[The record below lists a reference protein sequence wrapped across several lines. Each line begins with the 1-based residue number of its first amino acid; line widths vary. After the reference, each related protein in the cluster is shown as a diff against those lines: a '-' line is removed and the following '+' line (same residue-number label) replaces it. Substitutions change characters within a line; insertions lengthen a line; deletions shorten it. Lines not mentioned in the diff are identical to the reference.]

1 MLEGST
7 KHKNPL
13 DYSIALKVNGLDK
26 IPANLGKYHRKVIL
40 STDVAESSVTFGDP
54 IVYVV
59 DSGLAYKP
67 VYDPEN
73 YCVKKGKIFVAQANI
88 KQRCGR
94 TGRISKGFCYR
105 GYSENQ
111 FNNEFAPYPAPDILR
126 NDITKDILGMY
137 CLKGMGTKNK
147 AEKFITNMVEPFKNY
162 ETSYNV
168 SIKNLKEHNMLNKDG
183 DLTIIGAACNQFG
196 KFDHKIGKMILGGYY
211 LGVMP
216 ECIALGAIINEINS
230 IHDIS
235 KELELNKNI
244 IKKFEIGYSD
254 HLTLLNIFVR
264 WYHNKNRNS
273 FVNENR
279 LNANILRRIE
289 NTYKELQE
297 VITKRLLDEIPDLE
311 LFRVIGDKHFIFGG
325 GEQEKKI

>member
-1 MLEGST
+1 
-7 KHKNPL
+7 
-13 DYSIALKVNGLDK
+13 
-26 IPANLGKYHRKVIL
+26 
-40 STDVAESSVTFGDP
+40 
-54 IVYVV
+54 
-59 DSGLAYKP
+59 
-67 VYDPEN
+67 
-73 YCVKKGKIFVAQANI
+73 
-88 KQRCGR
+88 
-94 TGRISKGFCYR
+94 
-105 GYSENQ
+105 
-111 FNNEFAPYPAPDILR
+111 
-126 NDITKDILGMY
+126 MY

-325 GEQEKKI
+325 GEQEKKSNNSYISNKNGKSIFSRHIGEMIDMIDLFILISSQSSDETEEIRQFIQRAGKRETKDTRFTDKFRTLNLELNIFDISLQSGGRRKKEKSKKVENKVDEIVRKEKSKKQKRDDKIRDEIKK

>member
-1 MLEGST
+1 
-7 KHKNPL
+7 
-13 DYSIALKVNGLDK
+13 
-26 IPANLGKYHRKVIL
+26 
-40 STDVAESSVTFGDP
+40 
-54 IVYVV
+54 
-59 DSGLAYKP
+59 
-67 VYDPEN
+67 
-73 YCVKKGKIFVAQANI
+73 
-88 KQRCGR
+88 
-94 TGRISKGFCYR
+94 
-105 GYSENQ
+105 
-111 FNNEFAPYPAPDILR
+111 
-126 NDITKDILGMY
+126 
-137 CLKGMGTKNK
+137 
-147 AEKFITNMVEPFKNY
+147 
-162 ETSYNV
+162 
-168 SIKNLKEHNMLNKDG
+168 
-183 DLTIIGAACNQFG
+183 
-196 KFDHKIGKMILGGYY
+196 MILGGYY

-311 LFRVIGDKHFIFGG
+311 LFRVIGDKHFFLEEESKKKSNNSYISNKNGKAFLATYRGYDRSIHIDNPISSQSSDETEEIRQFIQRA
-325 GEQEKKI
+325 GEREVEETKDTRFTDKFRTLNLD